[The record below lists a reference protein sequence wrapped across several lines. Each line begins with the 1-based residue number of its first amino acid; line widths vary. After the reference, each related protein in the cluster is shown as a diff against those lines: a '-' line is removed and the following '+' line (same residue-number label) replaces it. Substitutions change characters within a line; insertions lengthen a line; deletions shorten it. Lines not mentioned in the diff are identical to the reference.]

1 MNLTVHE
8 LTFGYKQK
16 KILQEVCLTAE
27 AGEVVSLVGPNGS
40 GKTTLLKCIGRINN
54 AWSGSVC
61 VGEFNLG
68 KLNSRELAKL
78 VGYVP
83 QDTGSSFPIN
93 VFSAVLL
100 GRTPHVQFSATDS
113 DLEVV
118 SDCLCLMGLGD
129 LSFRMLS
136 ELSGGE
142 RQRVFI
148 ARALAQEPKVLLLDE
163 PTSNLDLKHQLETL
177 RIVREIARERG
188 ITVIMAIH
196 DLNLAARFS
205 DRIVMF
211 KDGGIF
217 AQGGCA
223 EVMSPE
229 NILCVYDV
237 EALVRVE
244 NGLPMVMPLDVRSQ
258 PPADMSGDMGLPAGN
273 LQSRVV

>member
-1 MNLTVHE
+1 MSLTIHK
-8 LTFGYKQK
+8 LNFGYKQK
-16 KILQEVCLTAE
+16 QILHEISLTVK
-27 AGEVVSLVGPNGS
+27 AGEVISLVGPNGS
-40 GKTTLLKCIGRINN
+40 GKTTLLKCIGRINK

-61 VGEFNLG
+61 VGEVNLG
-68 KLNSRELAKL
+68 KLSSRELAKI

-113 DLEVV
+113 DMNIV

-129 LSFRMLS
+129 LSFCMLS

-177 RIVREIARERG
+177 RIVREIARDRG
-188 ITVIMAIH
+188 IIVIMAIH
-196 DLNLAARFS
+196 DLNLASRFS

-211 KDGGIF
+211 KNGEVF
-217 AQGGCA
+217 VQGECA
-223 EVMSPE
+223 EVMNSE
-229 NILCVYDV
+229 NILYVYEV
-237 EALVRVE
+237 ESLVRVE
-244 NGLPMVMPLDVRSQ
+244 NGLPIVMPLDVHYSSNKQ
-258 PPADMSGDMGLPAGN
+258 MP
-273 LQSRVV
+273 VVAKIIV